1 MRKVVILSSS
11 PRRRGNSATLA
22 NELARGVNENGGEAT
37 VFDLA
42 SLDINRCG
50 GCMACQ
56 MGKGH
61 PCIQSDDMQQI
72 YDTLPE
78 ADAVVFATPIY
89 WQQMNGI
96 MKNAID
102 RLFALAGRMGKK
114 QDTAL
119 IATAAT
125 PGDKIFHQLENYF
138 RESLAGPDVLDW
150 NVVGVLKAGGMN
162 KPSDAKSSAYMQEAY
177 ELGKKLAAN

>member
-1 MRKVVILSSS
+1 MKNVVILSSS

-22 NELARGVNENGGEAT
+22 NELARDVNENGGKAT
-37 VFDLA
+37 VFELA
-42 SLDINRCG
+42 SLNINPCG

-61 PCIQSDDMQQI
+61 PCIQSDGMQRL
-72 YDTLPE
+72 YDSIPE

-102 RLFALAGRMGKK
+102 RLFALAGKMGKK
-114 QDTAL
+114 KDTAL

-138 RESLAGPDVLDW
+138 RESLAGPEVLDW
-150 NVVGVLKAGGMN
+150 NVPGVLKASGMN
-162 KPSDAKSSAYMQEAY
+162 KATDAKNSNYMSEAY
-177 ELGKKLAAN
+177 ELGRKLAA